1 MAQYIIP
8 TIFTASD
15 QMSRPMAAI
24 QSSFQSMGKAV
35 TETQARMV
43 SLQSIVGEDVNNRI
57 KFMVSLAK
65 GMAVIGL
72 ATGSARALMEYSDAV
87 QEFRII
93 VSDLNEMDFSR
104 FKNAAR
110 DIAMA
115 TNTSAANVVKMFTAV
130 AGLDDRL
137 AATPE
142 LLGKV
147 TRAAITMQRG
157 GLMQA
162 DMAARALV
170 TTLSQFGYGA
180 AESDR
185 VINAFA
191 AGQNRGAFTIQQ
203 TTEALVNFGATA
215 KGANMQV
222 ENAVGVLQAL
232 AATGIQAAE
241 AGTALNAVILRVQA
255 SGKGYRSGQFN
266 FVEGLQ
272 ELQMMAEKMRPRARD
287 SFIEGI
293 FGKNRYTEGRY
304 LLEHTRDIERFTQAA
319 TGTAEASKAANIANQ
334 GLSRTLTDLAE
345 KWKTLITTSSAAG
358 SGVDMLVKGTRWLT
372 ENLNT
377 IVSIGV
383 PLIATIAGIKALTL
397 GAAIAVRGWAI
408 GVTAYNFAVGLATP
422 LTGALTG
429 AMLQNRAATLGA
441 ALAMKFLGATIQT
454 QIALTGGVLLA
465 LGLLVNMFREG
476 SDEMAVYNEELGR
489 VEKQMAAVKKP
500 IDAATIAI
508 QEHNRA
514 IKEAKK
520 GYEDLKVFEEWQK
533 YAAGEGLLT
542 ALRFNS
548 VRALTNPVLF
558 TKSFIR
564 GATGDSTLFMP
575 SPTDTLMPEPADT
588 VLQRPV
594 GGQPTSFNASSKDTA
609 VTVYLNVDKSGNV
622 DAKTATAF
630 GAVPVIVKQTGGTPF
645 TANA

>member
-1 MAQYIIP
+1 
-8 TIFTASD
+8 
-15 QMSRPMAAI
+15 MSRPMAAI
-24 QSSFQSMGKAV
+24 QASFMNMGKVV
-35 TETQARMV
+35 TETQSKMV
-43 SLQSIVGEDVNNRI
+43 SLQNIVGEDVNNRI

-72 ATGSARALMEYSDAV
+72 ATGSARALMDYSDAV

-110 DIAMA
+110 DIALA
-115 TNTSAANVVKMFTAV
+115 TNTSATNVIKMFTAV

-142 LLGKV
+142 LLSRV
-147 TRAAITMQRG
+147 TQAAITMQRG

-180 AESDR
+180 QEADR

-255 SGKGYRSGQFN
+255 SGRGYKSGQFN

-272 ELQMMAEKMRPRARD
+272 ELQTMAEKMRPRARD

-304 LLEHTRDIERFTQAA
+304 LLEHTKDIERFTQAA
-319 TGTAEASKAANIANQ
+319 TGTAEAAKAAEIANQ
-334 GLSRTLTDLAE
+334 GLSRVLTDLAE
-345 KWKTLITTSSAAG
+345 KWKTLITTAPAAE
-358 SGVDMLVKGTRWLT
+358 SGVARLANGARWLHRNMEGILT
-372 ENLNT
+372 
-377 IVSIGV
+377 VAV
-383 PLIATIAGIKALTL
+383 PLLGAFAAIKVATIT
-397 GAAIAVRGWAI
+397 AAIAVRGWAI

-429 AMLQNRAATLGA
+429 AMLQNVAATRGAAIAMKFMGLTLTTQLGVIGA
-441 ALAMKFLGATIQT
+441 ALA
-454 QIALTGGVLLA
+454 A
-465 LGLLVNMFREG
+465 LGLLVNMFRDG
-476 SDEMAVYNEELGR
+476 SDEMAIYNEEAGR
-489 VEKQMAAVKKP
+489 VEDRMAAVKKP

-514 IKEAKK
+514 VRDSKKAYAELREFEA
-520 GYEDLKVFEEWQK
+520 WQQ
-533 YAAGEGLLT
+533 YAANQGILSSLY
-542 ALRFNS
+542 FNS
-548 VRALTNPVLF
+548 VRAIFNPVLSA
-558 TKSFIR
+558 KAFIR
-564 GATGDSTLFMP
+564 NATQDSTLFMP
-575 SPTDTLMPEPADT
+575 SPTDTLMPVPTDT
-588 VLQRPV
+588 TLQKPV
-594 GGQPTSFNASSKDTA
+594 GGQPTSFNTSNANNP

-630 GAVPVIVKQTGGTPF
+630 GAVPVIIKQTGGTPF